1 MSKVIAVFVALFV
14 FVLGGCAT
22 FRGMKEDAQIAAY
35 KVKGMF
41 SKENKFSPSNEQVRK
56 TQQRLRARGYQAGT
70 ADGLMGPQ
78 TISALRRYQSANGLT
93 VTGEVDSETLDS
105 LGID

>member
-1 MSKVIAVFVALFV
+1 MSKVIVLFVALFL
-14 FVLGGCAT
+14 FALGGCST
-22 FRGMKEDAQIAAY
+22 FRGMKEDAKTAAY

-41 SKENKFSPSNEQVRK
+41 SKEKDFSPSKEQVRK
-56 TQQRLRARGYQAGT
+56 TQQQLGGRGYQAGA
-70 ADGLMGPQ
+70 ADGIMGPQ

-93 VTGEVDSETLDS
+93 VTGKVDSDTLDS

>member
-1 MSKVIAVFVALFV
+1 MSKVIALFVALFL
-14 FVLGGCAT
+14 FALGGCST
-22 FRGMKEDAQIAAY
+22 FRGLKEDAKTAAY

-41 SKENKFSPSNEQVRK
+41 SKQKKFTPSNAQVRK
-56 TQQRLRARGYQAGT
+56 AQQQLRARGYQAGS
-70 ADGLMGPQ
+70 ADGIMGPQ

-93 VTGEVDSETLDS
+93 VTGKVDSDTLDY

>member
-1 MSKVIAVFVALFV
+1 MSKVIPLFVALFV
-14 FVLGGCAT
+14 FALGGCST
-22 FRGMKEDAQIAAY
+22 FRGLQEDAKTAAY
-35 KVKGMF
+35 KVKNAWPWG
-41 SKENKFSPSNEQVRK
+41 KKFTPSNAQVRK
-56 TQQRLRARGYQAGT
+56 AQQHLRSRGYQPGS

-93 VTGEVDSETLDS
+93 VTGKVDSDTLDS

>member
-1 MSKVIAVFVALFV
+1 MSKVLVLFVALFV
-14 FVLGGCAT
+14 FALGGCST
-22 FRGMKEDAQIAAY
+22 FRGLKEDAKTAAY

-41 SKENKFSPSNEQVRK
+41 SKQKKFTASNEQVRK
-56 TQQRLRARGYQAGT
+56 TQQHLRSRGYQPGS

-93 VTGEVDSETLDS
+93 VTGKVDSDTLDS

>member
-1 MSKVIAVFVALFV
+1 MSKVIAIFVAFFL

-22 FRGMKEDAQIAAY
+22 FRGLKEDAKLAAY
-35 KVKGMF
+35 KVKSSWPWG
-41 SKENKFSPSNEQVRK
+41 KKFTANNTQIRK
-56 TQQRLRARGYQAGT
+56 AQQHLRSRGYQAGT

-93 VTGEVDSETLDS
+93 VTGKVDLDTLDS

>member
-1 MSKVIAVFVALFV
+1 MSKVIPLFVALFLYA
-14 FVLGGCAT
+14 LGGCST
-22 FRGMKEDAQIAAY
+22 FRGLQEDAKTAAN

-41 SKENKFSPSNEQVRK
+41 SREKKFTPSNAQVRK
-56 TQQRLRARGYQAGT
+56 TQQQLRVRGYQAGS
-70 ADGLMGPQ
+70 ADGIMGPQ

-93 VTGEVDSETLDS
+93 VTGKVDSDTLDS